1 MVNQRSTPIR
11 VLIADDYFTVR
22 AGLRW
27 IVSQD
32 PDLLCVGE
40 VEDGGSLVRT
50 IAETNPDI
58 LVLDLSMPNFPDPAG
73 AVREIKKTRPHLHVL
88 VLTGY
93 DEEEL
98 VYGLISAGASGYL
111 LKEDAK
117 EDLADAL
124 HKIAQGRG
132 HYSQKVAELLA
143 KTLYQGVAPLSRP
156 LDEQA
161 PNGQEEL
168 TKREIEIMQGVGNG
182 LSNTEIAEALSISV
196 YTVRSH
202 ISRINMKLDLGSSRR
217 ELMRYAFEHGY
228 ADRRP
233 VQPQK

>member
-1 MVNQRSTPIR
+1 MVNQQSTPIR

-32 PDLLCVGE
+32 PDLLCVGA
-40 VEDGGSLVRT
+40 VEEGGTLVPT
-50 IAETNPDI
+50 ITETNPDI

-73 AVREIKKTRPHLHVL
+73 AVKEIKKTHPHLHIL

-143 KTLYQGVAPLSRP
+143 KTLYRGASQTSRP
-156 LDEQA
+156 VEEQA
-161 PNGQEEL
+161 PNGHDEL
-168 TKREIEIMQGVGNG
+168 TRREIEIMQGVGNG
-182 LSNTEIAEALSISV
+182 LSNTEIAETLTISI

-202 ISRINMKLDLGSSRR
+202 ISRINMKLGLGSSRR

-228 ADRRP
+228 ADKRP
-233 VQPQK
+233 TQTQR